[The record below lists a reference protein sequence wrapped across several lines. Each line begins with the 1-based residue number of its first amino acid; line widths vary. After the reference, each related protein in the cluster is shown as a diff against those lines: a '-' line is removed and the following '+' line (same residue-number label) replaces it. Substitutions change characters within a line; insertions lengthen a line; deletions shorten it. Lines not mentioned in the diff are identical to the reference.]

1 MQRRDFL
8 QSIMAAAAAVSAG
21 FAGVRPALGS
31 AGIQATAPAT
41 ASASSKEAS
50 DTVRIVFGLLRE
62 CRITEVTRRGE
73 NLLRITYER
82 DGKRRHDGPL
92 FDWIEA
98 KAHPRNIVVSSSV
111 DNIDVAHLGDP
122 FGFKSLTPI
131 VQVEVEWFVADI
143 ENCPIFGYH
152 EVTA

>member
-21 FAGVRPALGS
+21 LAGVKPTLGS
-31 AGIQATAPAT
+31 AEVQATVPAF
-41 ASASSKEAS
+41 SKEVI
-50 DTVRIVFGLLRE
+50 DTARMVCGLLRE
-62 CRITEVTRRGE
+62 CRITEVIRRGE
-73 NLLRITYER
+73 NLLQITYER

-98 KAHPRNIVVSSSV
+98 NAHPRSISVSSSV
-111 DNIDVAHLGDP
+111 DNIDVTNLGDP
-122 FGFKSLTPI
+122 FGFKSLSPT

-152 EVTA
+152 EVS

>member
-8 QSIMAAAAAVSAG
+8 QSMMAAAAAVSAG

-31 AGIQATAPAT
+31 AGIPAAVPATAPAF
-41 ASASSKEAS
+41 SKEVS
-50 DTVRIVFGLLRE
+50 DTVRMVCGLLRE
-62 CRITEVTRRGE
+62 CRITEVIRRGE
-73 NLLRITYER
+73 NLLQITYER

-98 KAHPRNIVVSSSV
+98 KAHPRSIVVSSSV
-111 DNIDVAHLGDP
+111 DNIDVTHLGDP

-131 VQVEVEWFVADI
+131 VQVEVEWFVSDI
-143 ENCPIFGYH
+143 EKCPILGYH
-152 EVTA
+152 EVS